1 MGEDHAAFT
10 GVAGRTTSIG
20 GDRKGCRRRA
30 AFGAVGRY

>member
-20 GDRKGCRRRA
+20 GDRKGVA
-30 AFGAVGRY
+30 AEPRSARVGRY